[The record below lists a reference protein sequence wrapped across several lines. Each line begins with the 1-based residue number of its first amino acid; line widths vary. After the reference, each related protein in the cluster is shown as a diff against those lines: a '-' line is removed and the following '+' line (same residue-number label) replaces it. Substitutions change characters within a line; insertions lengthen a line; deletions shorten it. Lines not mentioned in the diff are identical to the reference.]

1 MAEPTRFPI
10 GVTNAGPNTIMAN
23 YGLPD
28 PSSWHTY
35 FNDFNTYL
43 ASDWVVTETD
53 AASTEALTAGDG
65 GLLLLTVT
73 AADNDLVALQS
84 NVGSFLME
92 AGHPAVFKAR
102 FKVSDATQS
111 DFVMGLQIIDTT
123 PLAVSDGIWFQKDD
137 GDALLDVYM
146 GKSSGAGTTSALAI
160 ATVVADTYLT
170 VGWYYD
176 GKQTLT
182 YFVNDVALG
191 TLVASSTYLPDAN
204 LALSFA
210 IQNGEAV
217 AKTMTVDFLL
227 CAKRR

>member
-1 MAEPTRFPI
+1 MSPTRFPP
-10 GVTNAGPNTIMAN
+10 GVTNAAPNSNLAFFGM
-23 YGLPD
+23 PD
-28 PSSWHTY
+28 PSSWHVY

-43 ASDWVVTETD
+43 ASEWVVTETQ
-53 AASTEALTAGDG
+53 AGATQALTAGDG
-65 GLLLLTVT
+65 GLLLLTNS
-73 AADNDLVALQS
+73 AADDDLNALQS

-92 AGHPAVFKAR
+92 AGKPAVFKAR
-102 FKVSDATQS
+102 FKVNDATQC
-111 DFVMGLQIIDTT
+111 DFVVGLQIIDAT

-146 GKSSGAGTTSALAI
+146 GKSAGAGTTSALAI
-160 ATVVADTYLT
+160 ATVADDTFLT

-182 YFVNDVALG
+182 YFVNDVAIG

-210 IQNGEAV
+210 QANGEAV
-217 AKTMTVDFLL
+217 AKTMTLDYILA
-227 CAKRR
+227 AKKR

>member
-1 MAEPTRFPI
+1 MSVSRLPNGLST
-10 GVTNAGPNTIMAN
+10 AGPLTTLAN

-28 PSSWHTY
+28 PTSWHSY
-35 FNDFNTYL
+35 FNDFNTYV
-43 ASDWVVTETD
+43 AGDWVVTETD

-92 AGHPAVFKAR
+92 AGKPAVFKAR

-111 DFVMGLQIIDTT
+111 DFVIGLQIIDTT

-146 GKSSGAGTTSALAI
+146 GKSSGAGTTSAAAI
-160 ATVVADTYLT
+160 ATVVDDTFLT

-191 TLVASSTYLPDAN
+191 VLVASSTYLPDAN

-217 AKTMTVDFLL
+217 AKTMTLDYILA
-227 CAKRR
+227 AKHR

>member
-1 MAEPTRFPI
+1 MSVSRLPNGLST
-10 GVTNAGPNTIMAN
+10 AGPNTTLAN

-28 PSSWHTY
+28 PTSWHTY
-35 FNDFNTYL
+35 FTDFNTYL
-43 ASDWVVTETD
+43 ASEWVVT
-53 AASTEALTAGDG
+53 AVGAGSVALTAGDG
-65 GLLLLTVT
+65 GLLLLTNA
-73 AADNDLVALQS
+73 AADNDIEAVQS

-182 YFVNDVALG
+182 YFVNDIAIG
-191 TLVASSTYLPDAN
+191 HLVASSTYLPDAN

-217 AKTMTVDFLL
+217 AKTMTCDYILA
-227 CAKRR
+227 AKQR